1 MEDGLILEK
10 LAQRGIKKKARR
22 RGRKIQTNSVILF
35 EITVKTLKNLS
46 EEYHDIGHLDKE
58 G

>member
-10 LAQRGIKKKARR
+10 LSQRGIKKKARR

-35 EITVKTLKNLS
+35 E
-46 EEYHDIGHLDKE
+46 
-58 G
+58 